1 MVKHHLLIIIAVLFS
16 MTATTHAWWWSNNN
30 DNEHLRAV
38 QQQLQ
43 QQIHQNGQLEFI
55 ITILAIGVV
64 VALVV
69 GAAIGS
75 NARKAVKEEH
85 P

>member
-1 MVKHHLLIIIAVLFS
+1 MVKHHLLIIIIAVLFS
-16 MTATTHAWWWSNNN
+16 MTATTHAWWWSNN
-30 DNEHLRAV
+30 DSEHLRAV

>member
-75 NARKAVKEEH
+75 KARKAVKEEH